1 MVREAFMS
9 DRVYGLSEV
18 VGTSPDSIE
27 SAVRNA
33 VRRAGAEHRHVD
45 WFEVQQVRGY
55 VRDNDV
61 DHFQVTVKVG
71 FRLEDA

>member
-1 MVREAFMS
+1 MS
-9 DRVYGLSEV
+9 NRVYGISEV

-27 SAVRNA
+27 SAIRNA
-33 VRRAGAEHRHVD
+33 VKRAGSEHLHVD

-55 VRDNDV
+55 VRTNDV

-71 FRLEDA
+71 YRLEDV